1 MGTLTQKLTIRPTK
15 EQEHVLWTLAQI
27 CRRLY
32 NQALA
37 ERQLL
42 YHHYN
47 VQVSY
52 VEQQNG
58 LPQLKQACPDYQQ
71 VYSKVLQMTLKKL
84 DAAYKS

>member
-1 MGTLTQKLTIRPTK
+1 M
-15 EQEHVLWTLAQI
+15 

-37 ERQLL
+37 ERRFL
-42 YHHYN
+42 YQHYN

-58 LPQLKQACPDYQQ
+58 LPQLKQVCPDYQQ

-84 DAAYKS
+84 DAAYKSYLGLVKQGET